1 MKNIILRRFFPT
13 FLCMALALI
22 LTSCDGKDQQP
33 VESGTGSTVRTPSVS
48 KEEGSS
54 SERAVPLSKDKKDK
68 SASNSESQKEDEPA
82 PVVYS
87 EAAQGSLALLRDSM
101 SCSEQIAGAVAYLG
115 YRAQGDSTPL
125 GEWILGNCSA
135 LADDMPFLL
144 EIPDNCI
151 LGAGYG
157 DLYCIVPR
165 DENTS
170 LAVNRVKWESLE
182 NGVWPV
188 AEEILY
194 REEYAQPVLVF
205 VNYEQWSD
213 EYPSAADVYMD
224 MENGSSYVLCDG
236 DRVIGYSAIVFSDDV
251 NYQKIDGRWLNDE
264 SYGVIHRTSILSS
277 CKGKGL
283 AGMFFDYAEKL
294 AKEKGIHNMRIDT
307 HKDNVPM
314 QHCIAKHGYTYCGVV
329 YMVNGDGS
337 PRDAFQKIL

>member
-135 LADDMPFLL
+135 LADCPL
-144 EIPDNCI
+144 P
-151 LGAGYG
+151 A
-157 DLYCIVPR
+157 
-165 DENTS
+165 
-170 LAVNRVKWESLE
+170 
-182 NGVWPV
+182 
-188 AEEILY
+188 
-194 REEYAQPVLVF
+194 
-205 VNYEQWSD
+205 
-213 EYPSAADVYMD
+213 
-224 MENGSSYVLCDG
+224 
-236 DRVIGYSAIVFSDDV
+236 
-251 NYQKIDGRWLNDE
+251 KIDRKKVKKTE
-264 SYGVIHRTSILSS
+264 
-277 CKGKGL
+277 
-283 AGMFFDYAEKL
+283 
-294 AKEKGIHNMRIDT
+294 
-307 HKDNVPM
+307 
-314 QHCIAKHGYTYCGVV
+314 
-329 YMVNGDGS
+329 
-337 PRDAFQKIL
+337 